1 MINIF
6 KVIAVYLILI
16 RRQIRLF
23 LMHARIKTILSCSPL
38 LENRTWNNCSIKLS
52 TSIITTS
59 NILCPI
65 VQWKIS
71 SRKFLHR
78 AQEIRNTTFDRF
90 ITHLSTRIFTIESAT
105 PRKVMHIPSI
115 LGCQRLNTINIGY
128 EVIETANY
136 WMWNVSEHECYWLP
150 RETEPERIWSSD
162 IVRWWKCRSWS
173 NFPLF
178 QRSFHISL
186 CFDHNDQYSILFYP
200 F

>member
-1 MINIF
+1 MLSSAWKQNLKQLLHKI
-6 KVIAVYLILI
+6 VYID
-16 RRQIRLF
+16 
-23 LMHARIKTILSCSPL
+23 
-38 LENRTWNNCSIKLS
+38 NNDFQYSL
-52 TSIITTS
+52 S
-59 NILCPI
+59 NIT
-65 VQWKIS
+65 WKIS

-178 QRSFHISL
+178 QRSFHILL